1 MGKDVRSPFPAPC
14 SAPEEK
20 EELYGKTV
28 AVGQEQK
35 GAKTDTSG
43 FSNEVLIDRDDK
55 GDL

>member
-14 SAPEEK
+14 SAPEK
-20 EELYGKTV
+20 KGELYGKTA
-28 AVGQEQK
+28 AVGKEQK